1 MSAAP
6 TRLIAALALALASAA
21 CAGRAEPTARPAPTP
36 TPTPPPPPPTRPVPP
51 PPPPDTARAR
61 TPARSRTAAILPQR
75 RIVAFY
81 GNPRSKN
88 MGILGELPPDR
99 MLARLDRE
107 VKAWEK
113 ADPATPVQPA
123 LQVIAVM
130 AAGHAGDDGKYRV
143 RMPDVVIRQVIG
155 WAERRDAIVI
165 LDIQPGR
172 STVQDELKPLLPW
185 LRSPDIHLALD
196 PEWSMD
202 DDEIPGKVVGS
213 LDAKDINHAVRTLA
227 DLVEKNGLPPK
238 VLVVHRFTQGMVT
251 NVDDI
256 ETGDPRVQ
264 VVLDM
269 DGWGPPATKL
279 NSYRA
284 WVAPTKIPYMGFKLF
299 YRNDTKGG
307 SRMMTP
313 AELLK
318 LARVPMYIQYQ

>member
-1 MSAAP
+1 MTRSA
-6 TRLIAALALALASAA
+6 TRLIALALVLAAPA
-21 CAGRAEPTARPAPTP
+21 CAGRAEPPAEPTPAPQP
-36 TPTPPPPPPTRPVPP
+36 APPPTRPPVRPP
-51 PPPPDTARAR
+51 TPPDTARAR
-61 TPARSRTAAILPQR
+61 TPARARNAAILPQR

-130 AAGHAGDDGKYRV
+130 AAGHPGDDGKYRI
-143 RMPDVVIRQVIG
+143 RMPDAVIRQVIG

-172 STVQDELKPLLPW
+172 STVQDELKPLLSW

-196 PEWSMD
+196 PEWAMD
-202 DDEIPGKVVGS
+202 DDQVPGKVVGS
-213 LDAKDINHAVRTLA
+213 LDAKDLNHAIRTLS
-227 DLVEKNGLPPK
+227 DLVEENGLPPK
-238 VLVVHRFTQGMVT
+238 VLVIHRFTQGMVT

-256 ETGDPRVQ
+256 VTDDPNVQ

-269 DGWGPPATKL
+269 DGWGPAATQRD
-279 NSYRA
+279 SYKA
-284 WVAPTKIPYMGFKLF
+284 WVAPTKIPYLGFKLF
-299 YRNDTKGG
+299 YKNDTKGG
-307 SRMMTP
+307 SKLMTP
-313 AELLK
+313 AQLLS

>member
-1 MSAAP
+1 MTRSA
-6 TRLIAALALALASAA
+6 TRLIALALVLAAPA
-21 CAGRAEPTARPAPTP
+21 CAGRAEPPAEPTPAPQP
-36 TPTPPPPPPTRPVPP
+36 APPPTRPPVRPP
-51 PPPPDTARAR
+51 TPPDTARAR
-61 TPARSRTAAILPQR
+61 TPARARDAAILPQR

-130 AAGHAGDDGKYRV
+130 AAGHPGDDGKYRI
-143 RMPDVVIRQVIG
+143 RMPDAVIRQVIG

-172 STVQDELKPLLPW
+172 STVQDELKPLLSW

-196 PEWSMD
+196 PEWAMD
-202 DDEIPGKVVGS
+202 DDQVPGKVVGS
-213 LDAKDINHAVRTLA
+213 LDAKDINHAIRTLS
-227 DLVEKNGLPPK
+227 DLVEENGLPPK
-238 VLVVHRFTQGMVT
+238 VLVIHRFTQGMVT

-256 ETGDPRVQ
+256 VTDDPNVQ

-269 DGWGPPATKL
+269 DGWGPAATKL
-279 NSYRA
+279 DSYRA

-299 YRNDTKGG
+299 YKNDTKGG
-307 SRMMTP
+307 SKLMTP
-313 AELLK
+313 AQLLS